1 MMKNNLKLKLNK
13 IIDDI
18 TVNPNTKKIRT
29 KTVNFIISIVKY
41 VLLFGLCFIILY
53 PILQQIMVA
62 IRDPMDIN
70 DPMVMWIPNNLSIQN
85 FKIAAI
91 ALNYKQ
97 ALINTATL
105 SFICTIL
112 QVFITALVGYAFTRL
127 KFPGSNLLFAIVILT
142 IIVPPATI
150 AIPQFLNTVKMGV
163 YGNLMAL
170 YVITALGM
178 GIKSG
183 IFIYMFRQFFRG
195 IPTDLEEAA
204 LVDGA
209 GPFKVFYKVMLPNA
223 RGAIITVALFA
234 FVWQWNDSYYASL
247 FIKLENYPLLTTKLT
262 TIMNGLQS
270 ALSNLDK
277 NYWALI
283 GDDINKNPLFSSMI
297 LNTAGI
303 MIMAPLIIG
312 YVFFQ
317 RLFVE
322 GIERSGIVG

>member
-1 MMKNNLKLKLNK
+1 MMKNNLKNIIVDFANDKNLQKRYANKFIGFLAQLLKY
-13 IIDDI
+13 
-18 TVNPNTKKIRT
+18 T
-29 KTVNFIISIVKY
+29 FM
-41 VLLFGLCFIILY
+41 FGLCFIILY

-62 IRDPMDIN
+62 VRNPNDIN
-70 DPMVMWIPNNLSIQN
+70 DPMVKWVPNSFSIEN
-85 FKIAAI
+85 FVIASWG
-91 ALNYKQ
+91 LNYKT

-112 QVFITALVGYAFTRL
+112 QVAITALVGYAFTRL
-127 KFPGSNLLFAIVILT
+127 KFPGSKFLFGIVILT
-142 IIVPPATI
+142 VIIPPATI
-150 AIPQFLNTVKMGV
+150 AIPQFLQVVELGL
-163 YGNLMAL
+163 YGKLSAL

-178 GIKSG
+178 GLKSG
-183 IFIYMFRQFFRG
+183 IFIYLFRQFFRG
-195 IPTDLEEAA
+195 IPIDLEDAA

-209 GPFKVFYKVMLPNA
+209 GPFRVFCKVMLPNA

-247 FIKLENYPLLTTKLT
+247 FVKLEQYPLLTTKLQ
-262 TIMNGLQS
+262 TIMYGLQS
-270 ALSNLDK
+270 VLSNLDK

-283 GDDINKNPLFSSMI
+283 GDDITKNPLFTSMI

-312 YVFFQ
+312 YCFFQ

-322 GIERSGIVG
+322 GIERTGIVG

>member
-1 MMKNNLKLKLNK
+1 MKNNLKNIIVDFANDKELQKRYVNKFVGFLAQLLKY
-13 IIDDI
+13 
-18 TVNPNTKKIRT
+18 T
-29 KTVNFIISIVKY
+29 FM
-41 VLLFGLCFIILY
+41 FGLCFIILY

-62 IRDPMDIN
+62 VRDPNDIN
-70 DPMVMWIPNNLSIQN
+70 DPMVKWVPNTLSIQN
-85 FKIAAI
+85 FIIAAWG
-91 ALNYKQ
+91 LNYKT

-112 QVFITALVGYAFTRL
+112 QVAITALVGYAFTRL
-127 KFPGSNLLFAIVILT
+127 KFPGSKLLFGLVVLT
-142 IIVPPATI
+142 IIIPPATI
-150 AIPQFLNTVKMGV
+150 AIPQFLQVVELGL
-163 YGNLMAL
+163 YGKLSAL

-178 GIKSG
+178 GLKSG
-183 IFIYMFRQFFRG
+183 IFIYLFRQFFRG
-195 IPTDLEEAA
+195 IPVDLEDAA

-247 FIKLENYPLLTTKLT
+247 FVKLDQYPLLTTKLQ
-262 TIMNGLQS
+262 TIMYGLQS
-270 ALSNLDK
+270 VLSNLDK

-283 GDDINKNPLFSSMI
+283 GDDITKNPLFTSMI

-312 YVFFQ
+312 YCFFQ

-322 GIERSGIVG
+322 GIERTGIVG